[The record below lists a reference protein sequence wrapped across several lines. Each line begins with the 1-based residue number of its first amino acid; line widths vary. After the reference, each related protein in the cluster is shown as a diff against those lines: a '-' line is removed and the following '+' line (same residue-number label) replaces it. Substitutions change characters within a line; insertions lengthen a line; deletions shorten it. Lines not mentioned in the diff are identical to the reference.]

1 MKLLI
6 TVLYLLPNLWAQGP
20 QRKALDVQKIT
31 YNPGGH
37 KIGRF
42 IVSYKDYED
51 IRIDSDWDGQIDQWY
66 LRKGATEVQVR
77 FQNGQ
82 ASHLQ
87 IKHIGAKLVSLAS
100 YNKVGE
106 KFLLES
112 ATQRAPILMN
122 LSEEE
127 AKCEIESIKAKMQSH
142 NKQIEDEIIKDIIGE
157 KLISSE
163 CKDNLS
169 RKELA
174 QVKKGL
180 QSSLSEGSDLNNC
193 FKNKNFIEAANQNKS
208 LKISPELLVAR
219 FQLQTAQLTH
229 QADDN
234 APLLRCEKAPGQTS
248 ALSTTEERKIHL
260 NPSKAKENKAF
271 IDKQDFEHELL
282 HRSGLES
289 EDEVKAVE
297 TICKLISIKQNLN
310 NGTTK
315 SFGHVISNETI
326 AKNIASVENESTANL
341 NTGGNKSPAA
351 SAEPKKGVEVAKTST
366 ADSSPARAPAATG
379 NQLAASQATANIPKE
394 MTVAQTGIPAAPTLS
409 QSITNP
415 PPATEAGAQQAVVQ
429 SASESGG
436 VLRMANN
443 LVGAMNSR
451 AVASDSLASND
462 SNTSSKSEVS
472 SGTKTK
478 STESNRTKSD
488 AFATFSRNKVG
499 SDERIV
505 EQITLDGNNIQP
517 STARSAS
524 QEVVSSKAP
533 QPAGSREPAAA
544 KGAAQNEVARSTSS
558 GGSFSGG
565 GGSGFDSSTPAMAGG
580 GSSPSRAPA
589 AVNPS
594 IEAKARP
601 ATQKTEPTPS
611 TGTKDTTRDEVVT
624 FISNGSYRNTKE
636 KLQKPEFR
644 KQLESQKITVLDL
657 YGNSVGATKGEVIF
671 LDQGDKFVRQK

>member
-6 TVLYLLPNLWAQGP
+6 TVLYLLPSLWAQGP
-20 QRKALDVQKIT
+20 QHKALDVQKIT

-37 KIGRF
+37 KVGRF

-66 LRKGATEVQVR
+66 LRKGATEVQVL
-77 FQNGQ
+77 FQSGQ
-82 ASHLQ
+82 AIHFQ
-87 IKHIGAKLVSLAS
+87 IKHVGANLVSLAS

-112 ATQRAPILMN
+112 VTQRAPILMN
-122 LSEEE
+122 LSEAE
-127 AKCEIESIKAKMQSH
+127 AQCEIKSIKEKMQSY
-142 NKQIEDEIIKDIIGE
+142 NNQIVEELLKEIVGE
-157 KLISSE
+157 KLISSK
-163 CKDNLS
+163 CKDNLD

-174 QVKKGL
+174 QVKRSL
-180 QSSLSEGSDLNNC
+180 QSSLSESSDLNSC
-193 FKNKNFIEAANQNKS
+193 FKEKKFIEAANQNKS
-208 LKISPELLVAR
+208 FKIPPELLVAR

-234 APLLRCEKAPGQTS
+234 APLLHCEKAPGQTS
-248 ALSTTEERKIHL
+248 ALSTMEDRKIHL

-297 TICKLISIKQNLN
+297 AICKLISIKHNLK
-310 NGTTK
+310 NGSTK
-315 SFGHVISNETI
+315 SFGHVISNETM

-341 NTGGNKSPAA
+341 NTGDSKRPAA
-351 SAEPKKGVEVAKTST
+351 SAEPKKSAEVAKS
-366 ADSSPARAPAATG
+366 APSNNSPTRAPAATG

-394 MTVAQTGIPAAPTLS
+394 MTVAQAGIPAAPTLS

-415 PPATEAGAQQAVVQ
+415 PPATEAGAQRAVAQ

-443 LVGAMNSR
+443 LAGAMNSR

-462 SNTSSKSEVS
+462 SNTSSKSEVA

-478 STESNRTKSD
+478 FPEASRTKSD
-488 AFATFSRNKVG
+488 AFAAFSRNKVG

-517 STARSAS
+517 SAAMRSAS
-524 QEVVSSKAP
+524 KEVVGSKAT
-533 QPAGSREPAAA
+533 QPTGSREPAAA
-544 KGAAQNEVARSTSS
+544 KGTGPSEVGRSASS
-558 GGSFSGG
+558 GGSHSGG
-565 GGSGFDSSTPAMAGG
+565 GGSFDSSTPAMASG
-580 GSSPSRAPA
+580 GSSPTRAPA

-594 IEAKARP
+594 IEAKTRTAAQKAEP
-601 ATQKTEPTPS
+601 AKAVD
-611 TGTKDTTRDEVVT
+611 KNNTTRDEVVT
-624 FISNGSYRNTKE
+624 FISNGRYRNTKE